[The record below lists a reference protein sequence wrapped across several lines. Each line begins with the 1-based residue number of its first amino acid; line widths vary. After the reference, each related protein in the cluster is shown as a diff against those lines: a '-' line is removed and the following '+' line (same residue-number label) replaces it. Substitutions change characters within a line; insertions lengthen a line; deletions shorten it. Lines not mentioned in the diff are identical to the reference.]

1 MPDRPENRVFYAIG
15 DVHGEAKLL
24 ADLHQ
29 QVFNHHELFG
39 GGARAVLV
47 HLGDYIDRGPDS
59 YGVVERLM
67 GLEARPPEGW
77 EVFSLL
83 GNHEEMAISAFDRG
97 AHDYTFW
104 SENGGAATEISYRDH
119 GFDGLAPGHMKWL
132 KGLPRMLWFEDE
144 RLILVHAGVCPRRFP
159 EESEDIRIWT
169 RSARF
174 FDTGQWTSP
183 ALEGQ
188 RVVHGH
194 TPTDDQTPDVSPDG
208 RRINV
213 DTGAVFGG
221 PLSAVVLATD
231 AEPEFLS
238 AYRQP

>member
-1 MPDRPENRVFYAIG
+1 MPDQAKTLVFYAIG
-15 DVHGEAKLL
+15 DIHGEAGLIG
-24 ADLHQ
+24 DLHQ
-29 QVFNHHELFG
+29 QIFNHHQLFG
-39 GGARAVLV
+39 GEADGVLV
-47 HLGDYIDRGPDS
+47 HLGDYLDRGPDS

-67 GLEARPPEGW
+67 KLEARPPEGW
-77 EVFSLL
+77 EIFSLL

-97 AHDYTFW
+97 GHDYTFW
-104 SENGGAATEISYRDH
+104 SENGGLETEHSYRDH
-119 GFDGLAPGHMKWL
+119 GFDGLAPDHMRWL
-132 KGLPRMLWFEDE
+132 KGLPRMLWFENE
-144 RLILVHAGVCPRRFP
+144 RLIMVHAGVCPRRFP
-159 EESEDIRIWT
+159 DESDDIRIWT

-174 FDTGQWTSP
+174 FDTSRWTSP

-194 TPTDDQTPDVSPDG
+194 TPTDDHKPHVSPDG

-221 PLSAVVLATD
+221 SLTAVVLVPD

-238 AYRQP
+238 VYKHP